1 MGPDDTLEAMSA
13 VAELE
18 QWYASRLRPRL
29 VQAARDG
36 KVNPAQAISTDRQIV
51 ALIARAQTQASR
63 ASKQTRA
70 S

>member
-1 MGPDDTLEAMSA
+1 MGPDKTLEEMSA

-36 KVNPAQAISTDRQIV
+36 TVNPAQAISTDREIV
-51 ALIARAQTQASR
+51 ALIARAQTRVRR
-63 ASKQTRA
+63 ASKQTSAR
-70 S
+70 